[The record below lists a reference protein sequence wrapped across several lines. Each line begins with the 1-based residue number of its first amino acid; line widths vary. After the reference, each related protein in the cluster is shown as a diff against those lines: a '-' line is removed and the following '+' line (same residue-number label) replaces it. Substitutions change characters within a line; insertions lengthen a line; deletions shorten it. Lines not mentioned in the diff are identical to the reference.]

1 MAFVQIIEYRSSRF
15 DEMQELDA
23 EWEAAAGD
31 DTTVRR
37 LIVGRDHDDP
47 ERYMTFAFFDSYEAA
62 MENSKLPLTKEF
74 SQRMMALADGPP
86 TFHDLDVVED
96 NTPA

>member
-15 DEMQELDA
+15 DEMQEVDA

-47 ERYMTFAFFDSYEAA
+47 ERYMTVAFFD
-62 MENSKLPLTKEF
+62 
-74 SQRMMALADGPP
+74 
-86 TFHDLDVVED
+86 
-96 NTPA
+96 